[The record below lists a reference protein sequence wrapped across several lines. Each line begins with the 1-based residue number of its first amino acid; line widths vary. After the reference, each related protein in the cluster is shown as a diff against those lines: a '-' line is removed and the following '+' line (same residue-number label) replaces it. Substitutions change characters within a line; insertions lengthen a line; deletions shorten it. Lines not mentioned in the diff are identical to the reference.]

1 MQSPALGALRRVE
14 LRALTLRYDDERVG
28 RGWTVD
34 GGRLILQRD
43 GRDLALSADL
53 AVLSGGAGVATLAV
67 NYNSRIGE
75 TAADF
80 GVSFDGVAARDIAAQ
95 GPEFAWLDV
104 LRAPISG
111 SVRSGLN
118 SDGRFAPSNATL
130 QIGKG
135 AVQPNALTKPVP
147 FDGARSYFSYD
158 PAKRLLRFD
167 ELSVRSPW
175 ITGQATGTASLTTEG
190 AQGPLTELIGQ
201 ITLSNLVANPFE
213 LYPEPVDLSEA
224 DMDFRL
230 ELNPFRIT
238 LGRLQ
243 ISDRGK
249 TLLVDGKLAADPG
262 GWRLALDGRMDG
274 LEPDRLL
281 ELWPEGVKPKTRK
294 WLGDNLIDGRVHNI
308 DLAFRTATGQ
318 RPT

>member
-1 MQSPALGALRRVE
+1 MGGAVLKGLPIAAPPWLQARIEGRIADMVPTARVRFGEMVFVVGEGWRPKVRLRDVVISTPAGQEIISFNEFKATFATRPLLKGKIQPKVLALSGVVARLKRDAQGRVSIRGGQAAEAPAREAATLPQLIGQMDEILQSPALGALRRVE

-53 AVLSGGAGVATLAV
+53 AVLSGGAGVATLAA

-158 PAKRLLRFD
+158 PAKAF
-167 ELSVRSPW
+167 
-175 ITGQATGTASLTTEG
+175 
-190 AQGPLTELIGQ
+190 
-201 ITLSNLVANPFE
+201 VA
-213 LYPEPVDLSEA
+213 L
-224 DMDFRL
+224 
-230 ELNPFRIT
+230 
-238 LGRLQ
+238 
-243 ISDRGK
+243 
-249 TLLVDGKLAADPG
+249 
-262 GWRLALDGRMDG
+262 
-274 LEPDRLL
+274 
-281 ELWPEGVKPKTRK
+281 
-294 WLGDNLIDGRVHNI
+294 
-308 DLAFRTATGQ
+308 
-318 RPT
+318 